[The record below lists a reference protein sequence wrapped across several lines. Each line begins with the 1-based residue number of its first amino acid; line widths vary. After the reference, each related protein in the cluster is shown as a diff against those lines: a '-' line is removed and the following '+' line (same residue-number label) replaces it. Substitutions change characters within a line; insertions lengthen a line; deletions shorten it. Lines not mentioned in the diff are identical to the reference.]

1 MARFG
6 RAGDAFSLATFSARR
21 LLRED
26 GGPRLLTYAMPRIA
40 VYGGSFDPP
49 HVAHLLAAAYALAV
63 GAFDELLVIPVFAHP
78 FQKRLSSF
86 EHRTRMC
93 ELAFAEL
100 EHVTVSRLEQELPV
114 PSRTLS
120 TLEALTRERPFAELS
135 LIVGSDVLAET
146 SKWHAFEKVLR
157 LAPAFVIGRAGY
169 PHPQASAVTLPGV
182 SSTRVREL
190 LARVGAP
197 GARAGLRIATAPLLR
212 SASTERG

>member
-1 MARFG
+1 
-6 RAGDAFSLATFSARR
+6 
-21 LLRED
+21 
-26 GGPRLLTYAMPRIA
+26 MPRIA

-49 HVAHLLAAAYALAV
+49 HVAHLLAAAYALAI

-86 EHRTRMC
+86 EHRTKMC

-100 EHVTVSRLEQELPV
+100 EHVTVSRIEAELPL

-120 TLEALTRERPFAELS
+120 TLEALKRERPFADLS

-146 SKWHAFEKVLR
+146 SKWHAFDQVLR
-157 LAPAFVIGRAGY
+157 LAPAFVIGRSGY
-169 PHPQASAVTLPGV
+169 PHAQASAVALPAV

-190 LARVGAP
+190 LGCVDTPGALEELAQLVPARVLDYALRQHLYSVP
-197 GARAGLRIATAPLLR
+197 PAAGDGEP
-212 SASTERG
+212 